1 MKRIISLLLT
11 LLLLA
16 ALTGAALAED
26 LSQTFTTPYFTL
38 SIPGDWVIKSEGL
51 DKEEDFEEFGTM
63 ISPQDPGLV
72 IEAGMVHYSDLSDI
86 ALWSADED
94 AMQDYID
101 ALLEDFEDANGE
113 YVETLRSGSIPFV
126 VLRAS
131 DGDGAYRYV
140 DTMTNGYAIVFYVY
154 HASSDDDTISEP
166 TEAEWALFERILA
179 TFRPVA

>member
-1 MKRIISLLLT
+1 MKRAIPLLLIA
-11 LLLLA
+11 LLA
-16 ALTGAALAED
+16 LLPCCAALAEAG
-26 LSQTFTTPYFTL
+26 QPFTTDYYTL
-38 SIPGDWVIKSEGL
+38 TLPGDWVIDTSGQ
-51 DKEEDFEEFGTM
+51 EDNSADFQLLGNLC
-63 ISPQDPGLV
+63 SPDDPGLV
-72 IEAGMVHYSDLSDI
+72 IEAGLVHCPDMGGIS
-86 ALWSADED
+86 LWSADED

-154 HASSDDDTISEP
+154 HASSDDDRISEP